1 MIAGS
6 EPLASE
12 ALYCEIHDGHWIPP
26 KYATAK
32 GGSCPWCQRDAYWDK
47 LEDIEEALEIIS
59 HDSSLL
65 NEKRNDL
72 RKFLGKEFRRGS

>member
-1 MIAGS
+1 MNVGS
-6 EPLASE
+6 KNSIDELC
-12 ALYCEIHDGHWIPP
+12 YCETHGGYWIPP
-26 KYATAK
+26 RYATDK

-59 HDSSLL
+59 HDLSLL